1 MQNKYIYPAIGGIV
15 VIVLVIAAIRFSSN
29 GKKTMEQ
36 TNTATVVT
44 SVPVRPSAKPVMKEG
59 SAGSENA
66 VTTDVPAQD
75 QDASMITVEGANF
88 SFIPNMITVKKG
100 EKVKIVFKN
109 VEGFHD
115 FVIDELHV
123 RTSQLNAGA
132 EEVVEFTPM
141 EVGQF
146 EFYCSV
152 GKHRQ
157 MGMKGTL
164 TVE

>member
-15 VIVLVIAAIRFSSN
+15 VIVLVVAAMRFATNSNSSTQQSN
-29 GKKTMEQ
+29 
-36 TNTATVVT
+36 VVT
-44 SVPVRPSAKPVMKEG
+44 VTSAPISPSLKPVMKEG
-59 SAGSENA
+59 SAGSENT
-66 VTTDVPAQD
+66 VTTDIPALE
-75 QDASMITVEGANF
+75 QDASIITVEGANF
-88 SFIPNMITVKKG
+88 SFTPNTITVKKG
-100 EKVKIVFKN
+100 EKVKIIFKN

-115 FVIDELHV
+115 FVIDELNV
-123 RTSQLNAGA
+123 RTTQLKAGA
-132 EEVVEFTPM
+132 EEVVEFTPT

>member
-1 MQNKYIYPAIGGIV
+1 MQNKYIYPIIGGIV
-15 VIVLVIAAIRFSSN
+15 VIVLVIAAMRFATNSN
-29 GKKTMEQ
+29 RSTQ
-36 TNTATVVT
+36 QSNAVTVT
-44 SVPVRPSAKPVMKEG
+44 SAPISPSVKPVMKEG
-59 SAGSENA
+59 NAGP
-66 VTTDVPAQD
+66 TDPITPNGSSQQEEAPI
-75 QDASMITVEGANF
+75 ITVEGANF
-88 SFIPNMITVKKG
+88 SFTPNTITVKKG
-100 EKVKIVFKN
+100 EKVKILFKN

-115 FVIDELHV
+115 FVIDELNV
-123 RTSQLNAGA
+123 RTTQLKAGA
-132 EEVVEFTPM
+132 EEVVEFTPT